1 MQEGT
6 VKWFNKEKG
15 YGFIKADK
23 GRKDIFV
30 HINDV
35 RQSGY
40 ETLYEKDIVEFE
52 IKEDEHGRPRACN
65 IEAYEPIES

>member
-1 MQEGT
+1 MHEGT

-15 YGFIKADK
+15 YGFIRPKE

-35 RQSGY
+35 RESGY
-40 ETLYEKDIVEFE
+40 ETLYEGDFVEFD
-52 IKEDEHGRPRACN
+52 IKEDDTGRKRACN
-65 IEAYEPIES
+65 IEAYEYVD

>member
-1 MQEGT
+1 MLEGT

-15 YGFIKADK
+15 YGFIKPDQ
-23 GRKDIFV
+23 GSKDVFV

-35 RQSGY
+35 KKSGY

-52 IKEDEHGRPRACN
+52 IVEDDRGRQRAIN
-65 IEAYEPIES
+65 ISAYEPA